1 MQSRASTD
9 AIYTACV
16 DQLTNGLVL
25 TITSRQDDGD
35 LAFKAVS
42 LPDQSG
48 PFNTGYGHKPA
59 SPLAADLDSDAR
71 TTRANAKK

>member
-1 MQSRASTD
+1 MQSHASTD

-35 LAFKAVS
+35 FAFKAVS

-48 PFNTGYGHKPA
+48 PFNTGYGLERLRRSQPIWTA
-59 SPLAADLDSDAR
+59 TLAR
-71 TTRANAKK
+71 RG